1 MSQILPL
8 ETGSH
13 VPNVLMT
20 DRHYVPLPKNE
31 EAQIWEAQKARRLDD
46 PEAYLVADDERVEDA
61 VLTDEDIQPTP
72 SANSNRSVLAVA

>member
-20 DRHYVPLPKNE
+20 DRWERDYCLAGDKVGVTLS
-31 EAQIWEAQKARRLDD
+31 EATKMAHRAARWSAASSLLAKLAPWFGDIAERLQD
-46 PEAYLVADDERVEDA
+46 L
-61 VLTDEDIQPTP
+61 
-72 SANSNRSVLAVA
+72 